1 MTWFNK
7 YNGLTGFTDYK
18 VYKPYI
24 NKQGKVMFVSLWSGE
39 MEWWPAE
46 VFKTV
51 SEIQREKA

>member
-1 MTWFNK
+1 MFNSEGMTWFNK

-39 MEWWPAE
+39 MEWWPA
-46 VFKTV
+46 
-51 SEIQREKA
+51 